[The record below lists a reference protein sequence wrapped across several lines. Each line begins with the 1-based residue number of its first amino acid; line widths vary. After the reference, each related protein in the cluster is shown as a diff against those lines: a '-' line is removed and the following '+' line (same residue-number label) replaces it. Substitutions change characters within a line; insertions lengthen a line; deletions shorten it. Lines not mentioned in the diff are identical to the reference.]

1 MHITVPSGA
10 TVITSDLSKYL
21 TGPKSGIKAEVEEA
35 DEEEKARDVSLHR
48 CNAPHILGHVRSVY
62 SVTQFQGKPWGRS
75 ESQDWKHNSLTGVES
90 FTGKN
95 RKILISGVHLQTSVN

>member
-35 DEEEKARDVSLHR
+35 AEEEKARDMSLHG
-48 CNAPHILGHVRSVY
+48 CDAPRILAQGDAVVTCGPCAPLPSSWQNPGSVRNL
-62 SVTQFQGKPWGRS
+62 K
-75 ESQDWKHNSLTGVES
+75 TGNTTV
-90 FTGKN
+90 
-95 RKILISGVHLQTSVN
+95 